1 MNFPLRLGAVLL
13 LLIAATGTATAGDAP
28 RRSLTS
34 PPSHYASAAGK
45 DYRLAPAHP
54 RDASGKPLT
63 DVHATRIE
71 VKDGEGEWETVQ
83 DTNLPALA
91 ITAPAEL
98 RDKLDWFYASATGW
112 LAVPR
117 GWKPLRTAVGVD
129 GNTVFSFV
137 APEGAEAGWMSWE
150 LFPACLGCIY
160 EAAQGVFPGAH
171 KQLDALMKTSTPEP
185 VLEPKP
191 DELQRLDRCTA
202 RLAYR
207 LPKSPPVRALMVLDQ
222 TGDPFYRE
230 LALAMPASSAALA
243 DFLLASFKDA
253 HGGCG
258 RP

>member
-1 MNFPLRLGAVLL
+1 MNFPVRLGAVLL
-13 LLIAATGTATAGDAP
+13 LLAAGSGIAVAGDAP
-28 RRSLTS
+28 HRALTG
-34 PPSHYASAAGK
+34 PPSHYLSVAGK

-54 RDASGKPLT
+54 RDAAGHAL
-63 DVHATRIE
+63 DAIRATRIE
-71 VKDGEGEWETVQ
+71 VKDGEGDWETVQ
-83 DTNLPALA
+83 DSELPVLA
-91 ITAPAEL
+91 IAVPPEL
-98 RDKLDWFYASATGW
+98 RDKLDWFYANATGW

-117 GWKPLRTAVGVD
+117 GWKPQRTAVGVD

-171 KQLDALMKTSTPEP
+171 KQLDTLMETSTPEP

-222 TGDPFYRE
+222 TGDPFFRE
-230 LALAMPASSAALA
+230 LAIAVPASSAAVA
-243 DFLLASFKDA
+243 DVLLASFKDA

-258 RP
+258 KP